1 MLSSQTYSQRWTS
14 AISNS
19 SRSAGTPPTSFV
31 HLSGKDNALSDAL
44 SRAPPTEEVATIW
57 AQPARHWRS
66 CCFITVIRARLKVPA
81 KNSPALL
88 FLSRGK
94 AARPLVL
101 TDWRKGVFSLIH
113 SLTLM
118 GPRATAR
125 LIAKWYVCPE
135 MSKQLTRWAQECR
148 KCQQPMAHQARSSGL
163 RDPKEILHSSAHRCG
178 GTTPHVQ
185 RLQIRTH
192 SHQQENK
199 VFGGPTNGG
208 RLRQVICPGLHPRM
222 ATTLQQRL
230 SHIKVE
236 HSLVNS
242 GKSFRKPCA
251 PSTAT
256 NTTNTTNKPMAWSN
270 GNTKTW
276 RMPYGAD
283 SWQGTEDGTRNFH
296 GSLWD

>member
-1 MLSSQTYSQRWTS
+1 MFFDNILSLLT
-14 AISNS
+14 
-19 SRSAGTPPTSFV
+19 
-31 HLSGKDNALSDAL
+31 
-44 SRAPPTEEVATIW
+44 
-57 AQPARHWRS
+57 ARLFKS
-66 CCFITVIRARLKVPA
+66 CRFITVVHACLKVPA

-185 RLQIRTH
+185 WLQIRTH

-270 GNTKTW
+270 GNTKT
-276 RMPYGAD
+276 
-283 SWQGTEDGTRNFH
+283 
-296 GSLWD
+296 

>member
-1 MLSSQTYSQRWTS
+1 M
-14 AISNS
+14 
-19 SRSAGTPPTSFV
+19 
-31 HLSGKDNALSDAL
+31 
-44 SRAPPTEEVATIW
+44 
-57 AQPARHWRS
+57 
-66 CCFITVIRARLKVPA
+66 KVPA

-148 KCQQPMAHQARSSGL
+148 KYQQPMAHQARSSGL

-270 GNTKTW
+270 GNTKT
-276 RMPYGAD
+276 
-283 SWQGTEDGTRNFH
+283 
-296 GSLWD
+296 

>member
-1 MLSSQTYSQRWTS
+1 M
-14 AISNS
+14 
-19 SRSAGTPPTSFV
+19 
-31 HLSGKDNALSDAL
+31 
-44 SRAPPTEEVATIW
+44 
-57 AQPARHWRS
+57 
-66 CCFITVIRARLKVPA
+66 KVPA

-135 MSKQLTRWAQECR
+135 MSKQLTRWAQECH

-208 RLRQVICPGLHPRM
+208 RLRQVICPARPSSTDGNNTPAEIVSYQGRTFTSELWEEFQKAM
-222 ATTLQQRL
+222 CT
-230 SHIKVE
+230 K
-236 HSLVNS
+236 HS
-242 GKSFRKPCA
+242 
-251 PSTAT
+251 
-256 NTTNTTNKPMAWSN
+256 
-270 GNTKTW
+270 
-276 RMPYGAD
+276 Y
-283 SWQGTEDGTRNFH
+283 QH
-296 GSLWD
+296 Y